1 MKLSL
6 LPFNVDLGKKV
17 FLVLLLFRV
26 LVFLTGSRHQRI
38 KNSLKNPIISIMID
52 GVFEQNIY
60 FEIMISQRNRNFEGF
75 HPKKIGKIGKIEKM
89 LCKRHLPIFLRML

>member
-52 GVFEQNIY
+52 GVFEQNKY
-60 FEIMISQRNRNFEGF
+60 FEIMISQRNFQNFVNFTKNQSQGV
-75 HPKKIGKIGKIEKM
+75 PTS
-89 LCKRHLPIFLRML
+89 